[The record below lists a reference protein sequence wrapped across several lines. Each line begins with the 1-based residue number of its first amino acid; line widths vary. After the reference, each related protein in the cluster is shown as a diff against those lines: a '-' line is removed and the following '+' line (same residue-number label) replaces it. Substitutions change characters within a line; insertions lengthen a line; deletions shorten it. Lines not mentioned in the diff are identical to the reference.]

1 MIIVVSLIA
10 LLLAVRHMSDLF
22 VQVVHVLLHHH
33 QVQFTDMDIHVER
46 MHQDGQIR
54 RIRQL
59 LVKLYMQL
67 FVLHMV
73 IIHVMDLSRRFQ

>member
-1 MIIVVSLIA
+1 VVFLIA

-22 VQVVHVLLHHH
+22 VQVARVLLHHH
-33 QVQFTDMDIHVER
+33 RIQFTDTDIHVER